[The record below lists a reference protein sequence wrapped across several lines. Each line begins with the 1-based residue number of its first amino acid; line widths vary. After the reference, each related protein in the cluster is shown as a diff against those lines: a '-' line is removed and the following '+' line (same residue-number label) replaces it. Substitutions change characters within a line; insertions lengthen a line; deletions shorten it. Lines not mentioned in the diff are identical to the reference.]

1 MDFLKAILGDELFA
15 QIKQK
20 IDAYNGDEANA
31 EKQIKLA
38 NLGGGEYISKG
49 KYEALQAT
57 LTGKEDELKSANTLI
72 EDLKKSTKGNDDLQ
86 GKITTYEGEVTKLQE
101 QLEQTKLESEIKVAL
116 LEAKATDI
124 DYMTFKLK
132 EKGELKLDEQGHIKG
147 LKEMLDGLK
156 VQFPNQF
163 ESTAIKK
170 VDPNKLEDGNS
181 QEKGMTKSDFLKKP
195 YSERAKFAQENPE
208 TFKELM
214 NQE

>member
-170 VDPNKLEDGNS
+170 VDPNKLEDGNH

>member
-1 MDFLKAILGDELFA
+1 MDFLKAILGDDLFA

-170 VDPNKLEDGNS
+170 VDPNKLEGGNH